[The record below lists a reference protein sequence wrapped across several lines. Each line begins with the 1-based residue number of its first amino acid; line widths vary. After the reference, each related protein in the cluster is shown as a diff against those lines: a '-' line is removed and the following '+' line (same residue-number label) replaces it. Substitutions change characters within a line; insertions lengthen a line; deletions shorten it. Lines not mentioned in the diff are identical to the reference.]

1 MTGLGRS
8 LFRFRIR
15 TLLLV
20 LILGLVS
27 WSGYSYWTDYR
38 QQAHRAA
45 RELLSPPLGAKCT
58 VVFTH
63 DALGLESGSAQAT
76 QIHGTDNYLRGRF
89 ALSNSE
95 WIVLDPLE
103 GLGPQQWISRKHVLL
118 LLVESE

>member
-1 MTGLGRS
+1 MNGLGRS
-8 LFRFRIR
+8 LFRFRLR
-15 TLLLV
+15 TLLLL
-20 LILGLVS
+20 LILMVVG

-63 DALGLESGSAQAT
+63 DALGLESSSAQAI

-95 WIVLDPLE
+95 WIVLDPLA
-103 GLGPQQWISRKHVLL
+103 GQGPQQWISRKQVLL
-118 LLVESE
+118 LQVETD